1 MESFT
6 FSTRTTSDLLE
17 LAQNKFGLLG
27 WNFSKN
33 KIKEVSLRKKL
44 ATNNLIKVLEKAAE
58 DENLLE
64 EINQQS
70 RKRPCSSEDILEQ
83 AMKVAKIDSDE
94 IAESEEEYGPQGD
107 AIQEPAVEYDWNRS
121 AEDLY
126 KKDMEDFK
134 NREVQIEIAPLMDDD
149 PIFADLGF
157 LFEDN

>member
-1 MESFT
+1 MESVT

-17 LAQNKFGLLG
+17 LAQNKLGLLG
-27 WNFSKN
+27 WNYSKN
-33 KIKEVSLRKKL
+33 KIEEVSLRKKL
-44 ATNNLIKVLEKAAE
+44 ATKNLIILLKKTVE
-58 DENLLE
+58 DEHILE

-70 RKRPCSSEDILEQ
+70 RKRPCSSGDILEQ
-83 AMKVAKIDSDE
+83 AIKIAKIDFDE
-94 IAESEEEYGPQGD
+94 VTGNEEAYVPQGD
-107 AIQEPAVEYDWNRS
+107 ASQEPAAEYDWNQS

-126 KKDMEDFK
+126 KKDMEDFN